1 MTHGGWSS
9 SGASGWTGAS
19 DADSWGS
26 QPPQHFFGGPPQ
38 FAQPQQPSAPQHQP
52 PVPPQHQP
60 TEPKR
65 RGAAG
70 IVAAVAVTALV
81 VGGTAGAGGVW
92 LGSRSIQPPTSSA
105 PIESVP
111 GGRGEPVSAEGIPQ
125 IATDVLPSTVTIAV
139 DGGRGGTG
147 SGFVLDDQGHVA
159 TNNHVVEAASDGKV
173 DLMFPDGTIHS
184 ATVVGRS
191 PSYDV
196 AVVKSD
202 DPIEAPPVEMGDS
215 GAVQIGEPTV
225 AIGSPLG
232 LGGTV
237 TSGIVSA
244 TERPLDV
251 GGGSDADSPTA
262 YINGIQ
268 TDAAINPG
276 NSGGPLVN
284 GAGQVIGIN
293 SAILTMGAGGQDSQS
308 GSIGVGFAIP
318 INQARDVM
326 DEILNTGSA
335 TYPVIGAT
343 VAADGA
349 GVRIVEVTPGSP
361 ADRAGISSG
370 DTVESVDGH
379 RVMSVTDFIVR
390 IRTHRPGDVTRLS
403 LVGDGDVEVTLEGK
417 VG

>member
-9 SGASGWTGAS
+9 SGASGWTEAS

-26 QPPQHFFGGPPQ
+26 QPPQYFFGGPPQ
-38 FAQPQQPSAPQHQP
+38 FAQPQQPSAPQHQH
-52 PVPPQHQP
+52 PVPLQHQP

-65 RGAAG
+65 RGIAG

-81 VGGTAGAGGVW
+81 VGGAAGAGGVW

-105 PIESVP
+105 PIESGP

-125 IATDVLPSTVTIAV
+125 IATDVLPSTVTIVV

-159 TNNHVVEAASDGKV
+159 TNNHVVEAASDGQV

-293 SAILTMGAGGQDSQS
+293 SAILTMGAGGQGSQS

>member
-1 MTHGGWSS
+1 M
-9 SGASGWTGAS
+9 
-19 DADSWGS
+19 
-26 QPPQHFFGGPPQ
+26 
-38 FAQPQQPSAPQHQP
+38 
-52 PVPPQHQP
+52 
-60 TEPKR
+60 
-65 RGAAG
+65 
-70 IVAAVAVTALV
+70 VAAVAVTALV
-81 VGGTAGAGGVW
+81 VGGAAGAGGVW
-92 LGSRSIQPPTSSA
+92 LGSRSVQPTTQSG
-105 PIESVP
+105 PIEP
-111 GGRGEPVSAEGIPQ
+111 GPVRQVEPVPAGGIPE
-125 IATDVLPSTVTIAV
+125 IAADVLPSTMTIMV

-159 TNNHVVEAASDGKV
+159 TNNHVVEAARDGRV
-173 DLMFPDGTIHS
+173 DLVFPDGTVHS
-184 ATVVGRS
+184 ASVVGRS

-202 DPIEAPPVEMGDS
+202 DPIGAPPAELGDS
-215 GAVQIGEPTV
+215 SAVEIGEPTV

-244 TERPLDV
+244 TDRPLDV
-251 GGGSDADSPTA
+251 GGGTDADSPAA

-284 GAGQVIGIN
+284 GSGQVIGIN
-293 SAILTMGAGGQDSQS
+293 SAILTMGGGGPETQS

-326 DEILNTGSA
+326 DEILKTGSA

-349 GVRIVEVTPGSP
+349 GVRIVEVAPGGP
-361 ADRAGISSG
+361 ADQAGISSG
-370 DTVESVDGH
+370 DVVESVDGH
-379 RVMSVTDFIVR
+379 HVMSITDFIVR
-390 IRTHRPGDVTRLS
+390 IRMLRPGDVTRLTMA
-403 LVGDGDVEVTLEGK
+403 GGGEVEVTLEGK